1 MGALAVLARTMSS
14 SWPDATST
22 MPVDQALVLNRPR
35 RHMSLVESQRE
46 DICLAA
52 SASMSAPPQRRTDA
66 LTGCQLHPSSE
77 ARSLTGRPRPA
88 WRVAQRPARAVSR
101 SRGGAISRSCSVTV
115 PAGHPRRGQRHR
127 RLCNTSRAGRP
138 NAGRSTNSTGRS
150 PSDHNRAPQSPQS
163 GLGPRRRMWT
173 PSGSPASSS
182 TPRAQSHQSLTHTR
196 RVALHR
202 DPPVI
207 RLSSQR
213 RFWPSRSAADPHS
226 PHSDLKREEPPPVEV
241 DAYSDQPLRILSMR
255 RLHDEYAA
263 ATATGPDH
271 DDEARSASLK
281 R

>member
-1 MGALAVLARTMSS
+1 
-14 SWPDATST
+14 

-35 RHMSLVESQRE
+35 RHMSVSSSPSAKTSE
-46 DICLAA
+46 IGAA

-66 LTGCQLHPSSE
+66 LTRCQLHPSSE

-88 WRVAQRPARAVSR
+88 HRVAQRPARAVSR

-138 NAGRSTNSTGRS
+138 NAGRSTNSTRRS

-182 TPRAQSHQSLTHTR
+182 TPSTSTSPSPT
-196 RVALHR
+196 
-202 DPPVI
+202 
-207 RLSSQR
+207 
-213 RFWPSRSAADPHS
+213 SRSHIRVGSHS
-226 PHSDLKREEPPPVEV
+226 TG
-241 DAYSDQPLRILSMR
+241 ILQ
-255 RLHDEYAA
+255 
-263 ATATGPDH
+263 
-271 DDEARSASLK
+271 
-281 R
+281 